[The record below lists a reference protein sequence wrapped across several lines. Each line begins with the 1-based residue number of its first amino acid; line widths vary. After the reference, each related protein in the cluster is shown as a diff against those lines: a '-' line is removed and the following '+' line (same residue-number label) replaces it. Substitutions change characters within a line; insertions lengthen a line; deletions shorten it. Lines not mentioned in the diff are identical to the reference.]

1 MHVRAAIDLPVPAP
15 LVWEV
20 LADVEAWPRFLPG
33 VSRARITTAGDHG
46 GSGLGSSSQ
55 FRWVNGGFPLRS
67 RVEVAVPGRELTW
80 TGVALWLVAV
90 HRNTIEPTSDGSCR
104 LTSEESMAGAGAAW
118 LMPADRL
125 ERGLEGFVRAVGD
138 ETVRRCA

>member
-1 MHVRAAIDLPVPAP
+1 MHAGSAIDLPVPA
-15 LVWEV
+15 LVVWEV

-33 VSRARITTAGDHG
+33 VSRARITTAG
-46 GSGLGSSSQ
+46 GSRLGASSE
-55 FRWVNGGFPLRS
+55 FRWVSGGFPLRS

-90 HRNTIEPTSDGSCR
+90 HRNTIETTSAGSCR

-118 LMPADRL
+118 LMPADKL
-125 ERGLEGFVRAVGD
+125 ERELEGFVRAVGD
-138 ETVRRCA
+138 EAVRRCA